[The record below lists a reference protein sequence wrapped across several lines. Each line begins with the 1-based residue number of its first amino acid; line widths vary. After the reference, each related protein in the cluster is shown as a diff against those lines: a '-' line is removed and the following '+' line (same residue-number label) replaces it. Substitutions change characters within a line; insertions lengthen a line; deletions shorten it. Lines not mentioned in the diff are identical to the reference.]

1 VKSPEPRQPSFNA
14 AEIAD
19 RTRRAA
25 QRERLHRIR
34 VTIEALIVQFPE
46 CFKPPGQ
53 PPRPLKIGIHLDV
66 AAALPDIT

>member
-1 VKSPEPRQPSFNA
+1 
-14 AEIAD
+14 
-19 RTRRAA
+19 
-25 QRERLHRIR
+25 